1 LRPFKQISG
10 KNRQYTNIVGKYKR
24 SFRYSKKREPL
35 GSFSGRFAASANEF
49 YINRQCTYIVFILQC
64 KKSQKQLPRYLK
76 IAETRVVLYD
86 INGALCEVRAYSATV
101 SYRRSI

>member
-1 LRPFKQISG
+1 M
-10 KNRQYTNIVGKYKR
+10 TR

-35 GSFSGRFAASANEF
+35 GSFLTISQQEQ
-49 YINRQCTYIVFILQC
+49 INFILTDNVRILC
-64 KKSQKQLPRYLK
+64 LSCNVKKKVKKQLPKYLK

-101 SYRRSI
+101 SYRRST